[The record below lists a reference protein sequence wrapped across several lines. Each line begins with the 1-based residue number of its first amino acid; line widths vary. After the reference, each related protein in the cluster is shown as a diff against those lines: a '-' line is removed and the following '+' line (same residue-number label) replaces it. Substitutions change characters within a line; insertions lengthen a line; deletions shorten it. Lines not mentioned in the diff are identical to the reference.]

1 MKRKS
6 LLIILLMSLSVFL
19 AACSTDKPVEQPKPD
34 SPATSDKDDDNDDD
48 VKEEE
53 INEIM
58 AFDMFVDKY
67 PNVKVTEVELD
78 TDYGDYYY
86 KIEGYLDGQEYKMK
100 FMQSNGEVILD
111 EVEKDD
117 DDNDIEITKSHVEK
131 VKDLVDKTMAEADA
145 SGMLDE
151 WSLETDNN
159 RLVLEV
165 EVDQKNGS
173 DIEITYDL
181 DSGDIIKRDN

>member
-19 AACSTDKPVEQPKPD
+19 AACSTDKPVEQPKLD